1 MRWALKVY
9 YDGRNFFGSQR
20 QPDKRTVEGEL
31 LKSLSTFEIN
41 VEDFKC
47 ACRTD
52 RGVSALG
59 NVFTLT
65 TNSKIIPSAI
75 NSTLPEDIRLLAAR
89 EADDNFNPRYE
100 ALGKTYR
107 YFLYDE
113 GYSIS
118 KIKKAAKAFKGQ
130 HSFHNFAKLEG
141 RNPVRSIKKIEIKKA
156 AGFFIFTI
164 SGESFL
170 WQMIRRMVNALKMVG
185 DELMTLE
192 DIDRLLDPEH
202 QNMILPLP
210 PENLVL
216 WRVDYPFEFEHDDYS
231 VKRLKKEILKRQIEM
246 KRKSLINE
254 LMLGEI

>member
-1 MRWALKVY
+1 VRWALKVY

-59 NVFTLT
+59 NVFALT

-75 NSTLPEDIRLLAAR
+75 NSTLPKDIRLLAAR

-118 KIKKAAKAFKGQ
+118 KIKKAAKVFKGQ

-170 WQMIRRMVNALKMVG
+170 WQMIRRMVNVLKMVG
-185 DELMTLE
+185 NELMAPE
-192 DIDRLLDPEH
+192 DINRLLDPEH
-202 QNMILPLP
+202 NNLIYPLP
-210 PENLVL
+210 AENLVL
-216 WRVDYPFEFEHDDYS
+216 WEVDYPFEFEHDDYS
-231 VKRLKKEILKRQIEM
+231 VKRLRKDILKRQIEM